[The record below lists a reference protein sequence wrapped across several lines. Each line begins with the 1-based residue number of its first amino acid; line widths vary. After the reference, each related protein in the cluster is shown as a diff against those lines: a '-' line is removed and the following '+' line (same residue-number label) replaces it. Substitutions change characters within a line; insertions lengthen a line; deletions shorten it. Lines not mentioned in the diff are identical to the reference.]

1 MGVGLA
7 GGAGG
12 ALGLAAAA
20 AAAGGGAARA
30 AAYFAQEA
38 QVARALGACVPRPPG
53 GARVLGAGAG
63 AARWAFYVPEEVIL
77 VRVVDPGADAKKVE
91 LGGVQAGVPC
101 ELAPGG
107 ADGLSGP
114 FAFQQDASVDAFYSR
129 GAIGAAED
137 PAQLL
142 SEVMRVL
149 KPGGVLLFCEEVRG
163 RGPAMELLQG
173 LLPGGPDLSRDI
185 PALLEAA
192 GFEESDGEF
201 FSEWTYPHALGVA
214 TKGGGR
220 GGARKPPA
228 QATGGVPPGGQPFG
242 GGSPR

>member
-1 MGVGLA
+1 MGAGAAGLA
-7 GGAGG
+7 AGAGG
-12 ALGLAAAA
+12 ALGL
-20 AAAGGGAARA
+20 GLGAARA

-53 GARVLGAGAG
+53 GARVLGVGAG
-63 AARWAFYVPEEVIL
+63 AARWAFYVPDEVVL

-107 ADGLSGP
+107 TGGLSGP
-114 FAFQQDASVDAFYSR
+114 FAFQPDASVDAFYSR

-142 SEVMRVL
+142 AEALRVL

-185 PALLEAA
+185 PVLLEEA
-192 GFEESDGEF
+192 GFEESGGELF
-201 FSEWTYPHALGVA
+201 AEWTYPHALGVA
-214 TKGGGR
+214 TKGEGR
-220 GGARKPPA
+220 GGARKPLA
-228 QATGGVPPGGQPFG
+228 RSKGGGAPGGQPFG
-242 GGSPR
+242 RGSPR